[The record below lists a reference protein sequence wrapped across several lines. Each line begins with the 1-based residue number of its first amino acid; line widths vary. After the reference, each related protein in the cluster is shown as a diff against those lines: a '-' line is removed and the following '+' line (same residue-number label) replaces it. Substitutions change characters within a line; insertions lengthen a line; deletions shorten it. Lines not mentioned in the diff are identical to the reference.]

1 MANKLLVVIGG
12 PTGVGKTDTAI
23 QLARHYHSEII
34 IADSRQVYKELRIGV
49 GRPSSKQ
56 LQAVPHHLLG
66 YTSIHQPYS
75 VARYVDDVLH
85 LLQDL
90 FEKHHIIFLTGG
102 TGLYVRAIME
112 GLDSIPEIP
121 EEITDKWTALW
132 KSAGTPGL
140 TEKLESLDPEYASVV
155 DRANPRRLIRA
166 LAVSEYTGLPYSSF
180 RKGVPVVRPFDILPL
195 VLELPRDELYSR
207 INKRVEDMLA
217 EGWLDE
223 AKTLHPFKD
232 FNALQTVGYT
242 ELFAFIEGQISWP
255 ECLHAIQQS
264 TRRYAKR
271 QLTWWRNQGAWKAF
285 HPQAINDLIK
295 TIDEKLIST

>member
-34 IADSRQVYKELRIGV
+34 IADSRQVYEELRIGV
-49 GRPSSKQ
+49 GRPSTAQ
-56 LQAVPHHLLG
+56 LQAIPHHLLG

-75 VARYVDDVLH
+75 VARYVDDVLN
-85 LLQDL
+85 LLQLL
-90 FEKHHIIFLTGG
+90 FEKHNVVFLTGG

-121 EEITDKWTALW
+121 HEITDKWTALW
-132 KSAGTPGL
+132 QSAGTPAL
-140 TEKLESLDPEYASVV
+140 VEKLETLDPEYASVV

-166 LAVSEYTGLPYSSF
+166 LAVSEFTGLPYSSF

-195 VLELPRDELYSR
+195 VLEIPRDELYAR
-207 INKRVEDMLA
+207 INQRVEDMLE

-223 AKTLHPFKD
+223 AKTLFPFKGLK
-232 FNALQTVGYT
+232 ALQTVGYT
-242 ELFAFIEGQISWP
+242 ELFSFMEGQISWP
-255 ECLHAIQQS
+255 ECIHAIQQS

-271 QLTWWRNQGAWKAF
+271 QLTWWRHQGAWQAF
-285 HPQAINDLIK
+285 HPHAIDELIQ
-295 TIDEKLIST
+295 TIDEKLVSK

>member
-1 MANKLLVVIGG
+1 MIGEVFM
-12 PTGVGKTDTAI
+12 TRTESNLK
-23 QLARHYHSEII
+23 
-34 IADSRQVYKELRIGV
+34 
-49 GRPSSKQ
+49 
-56 LQAVPHHLLG
+56 
-66 YTSIHQPYS
+66 
-75 VARYVDDVLH
+75 
-85 LLQDL
+85 
-90 FEKHHIIFLTGG
+90 
-102 TGLYVRAIME
+102 RAIAGEAKARLEYTAFAMKAME
-112 GLDSIPEIP
+112 EGF
-121 EEITDKWTALW
+121 
-132 KSAGTPGL
+132 
-140 TEKLESLDPEYASVV
+140 PEYAQLFMEAAGAETIHGISH
-155 DRANPRRLIRA
+155 LTIRA

-285 HPQAINDLIK
+285 HPQAIHDLIK
-295 TIDEKLIST
+295 TIDEKLVSN